1 MNLKR
6 INESFK
12 KQYSSVL
19 TEAVDES
26 TKTQLK
32 KALVMRTMQEVANGN
47 GHAKAL
53 EVAMQDE
60 IEKFFPD
67 KCWWQVTN
75 CKIFDELF
83 AGVKPR
89 EVCDHIVDMLK
100 DDCCDEGAVEDTP
113 SPIEETVSNPDRTI
127 SKVDKN
133 LGKEVDRDMVRDL
146 TLIIENDG
154 DVYRRFTTPVINNLK
169 RKKAKGNF
177 DEKLA
182 VQAFVHVVEN
192 ALRQPYFYRYYSY
205 DIKSVPVAV
214 RYAVAKDLLDGAMDE
229 IEFDDTLTEAPIYD
243 LNTQYDS
250 RKSFYGKAKVDKGDD
265 WNQNKLY
272 SYNTLVAEIVDY
284 EPVVYGIYSAT
295 TLRHIKEWLKQ
306 LGYRADNAKQI
317 MQDYGQ
323 VNESVSSN
331 RGRRL
336 KESTF
341 RGVPGTEFIS
351 HGSWND
357 PEITTTFE
365 GKTYV
370 ANYWEVENSMYSY
383 YKEEKEY
390 AETHNDRY
398 AQELRAAYTFDDS
411 DEDFDKFLVD
421 HADSVI
427 TDIVE
432 AGRVVENESLKES
445 DDSNGEVTLD
455 KKQPDFHSQ
464 YMELTNNGYE
474 TVWSGEGK
482 IKLKKTGKS
491 SPKRKEF
498 FNESKKSSGVKLLS
512 EDVKVYRETNL
523 TDFDFWSGALD
534 RVKYLTDDELIQMSD
549 ILCELNPDGMTETEI
564 NDIFW
569 FEEDWI
575 AEMLGFNS
583 FEEIENRNIEESL
596 TEGRFDDMEPE
607 VWDRDDEEFPDSLT
621 AYDTAHVD
629 IADRI
634 RRKGVIGGYSNIDH
648 MTPIDSDSS
657 RIVADKNRAE
667 RIRRKKELL
676 GV

>member
-1 MNLKR
+1 MNLKK

-19 TEAVDES
+19 TESVDES
-26 TKTQLK
+26 DKAQLK

-47 GHAKAL
+47 GHIKAL

-75 CKIFDELF
+75 CKIFDELL

-89 EVCDHIVDMLK
+89 EICDHIVDMLK
-100 DDCCDEGAVEDTP
+100 DDCCGEDAVEDTA

-133 LGKEVDRDMVRDL
+133 LGKEVDKDMVRDL

-154 DVYRRFTTPVINNLK
+154 DVYRRFTTPVIANLK
-169 RKKAKGNF
+169 KKKAKGNF

-229 IEFDDTLTEAPIYD
+229 IEFEDTLTEAPIYD
-243 LNTQYDS
+243 LNTQHDS
-250 RKSFYGKAKVDKGDD
+250 RKSFYGKAKVDTGDRGD
-265 WNQNKLY
+265 KNKLY
-272 SYNTLVAEIVDY
+272 SYNTLVAEIVNY

-295 TLRHIKEWLKQ
+295 TLRHIKEWLRQ
-306 LGYRADNAKQI
+306 LGYKADNAKQI

-323 VNESVSSN
+323 VNES
-331 RGRRL
+331 
-336 KESTF
+336 
-341 RGVPGTEFIS
+341 
-351 HGSWND
+351 
-357 PEITTTFE
+357 
-365 GKTYV
+365 
-370 ANYWEVENSMYSY
+370 
-383 YKEEKEY
+383 
-390 AETHNDRY
+390 
-398 AQELRAAYTFDDS
+398 
-411 DEDFDKFLVD
+411 
-421 HADSVI
+421 
-427 TDIVE
+427 
-432 AGRVVENESLKES
+432 LKES
-445 DDSNGEVTLD
+445 DDSNDEVTLD

-464 YMELTNNGYE
+464 YMELTNSGYE

-498 FNESKKSSGVKLLS
+498 FNESKKSRGVKLLS
-512 EDVKVYRETNL
+512 EDVKVYRETDL
-523 TDFDFWSGALD
+523 TDFEFWSGARD
-534 RVKYLTDDELIQMSD
+534 RVKYLTDDELRQICNTLED
-549 ILCELNPDGMTETEI
+549 IYPDGMTETQV

-575 AEMLGFNS
+575 AEMLGFES

-596 TEGRFDDMEPE
+596 TESKLDNISVEYVRAYTDSDGTITIDSDNEYFDNIKDAIKDAEDNDSDVVLKCFWKTSKNGDIDLVDEEVVWRRPTSKNESMFDDMEPD
-607 VWDRDDEEFPDSLT
+607 VWDKEDEEFPDSLT
-621 AYDTAHVD
+621 AYDTAHID

-634 RRKGVIGGYSNIDH
+634 RRRGTISGYSNSDH

-657 RIVADKNRAE
+657 RIVADKKRAE
-667 RIRRKKELL
+667 RIKRKKELL